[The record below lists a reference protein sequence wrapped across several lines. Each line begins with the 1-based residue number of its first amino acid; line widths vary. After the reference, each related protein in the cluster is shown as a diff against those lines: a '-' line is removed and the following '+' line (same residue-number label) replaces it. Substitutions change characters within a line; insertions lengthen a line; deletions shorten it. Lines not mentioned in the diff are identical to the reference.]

1 MKLGISWEV
10 KQNLVAS
17 IALGVFAF
25 VFSLRDKPGS
35 DIEIGRN
42 HLLEGTGNNLLG
54 AWSSW
59 FYSIFPNSFV
69 SWHVSL
75 ILFQIALSTLGVF
88 LTISSLNAEEN
99 TQNKI
104 SFYVFAYFIIDFASQ
119 QSRDGTMMALT
130 IFAIGLWRFA
140 SKTKNLKVG
149 STLKKF
155 AIAITIFAFAFRP
168 WLAFSLISFFLLLRK
183 DKRNR
188 TKKIILIILILIAP
202 IAIENIAFKV
212 LDLDNWY
219 PQQTVMI
226 HDLVA
231 TYCWNTS
238 LSTRETA
245 WEGLDSLATSNLS
258 KREVCQAFKPNTW
271 QAVVADG
278 VSTDSGSPPLRT
290 IEGNNDLEYEEI
302 KSHWIRA
309 IVSDPFS
316 YIQNHLMFST
326 QVLIAGDMRGIS
338 LFSTKEKDVYSIA
351 RSVWKLPSD
360 MAKTLHLTS
369 PVIALMFYVF
379 SRKKILKKTKSIQE
393 FDLSAAILTVWIG
406 ITSIGY
412 VSDNGRYTLVPVLIL
427 YLILITKIRSVSDFK
442 NRDNFE

>member
-1 MKLGISWEV
+1 MKLDISREV

-17 IALGVFAF
+17 LALAFFAF

-59 FYSIFPNSFV
+59 FYSIFPSSFV
-69 SWHVSL
+69 AWHVSL
-75 ILFQIALSTLGVF
+75 ILLQIALSTVGVF
-88 LTISSLNAEEN
+88 LTIISLNVEEN
-99 TQNKI
+99 TRNKI
-104 SFYVFAYFIIDFASQ
+104 SFYVVAYFIIDFASQ

-130 IFAIGLWRFA
+130 IFSIGLWSFA
-140 SKTKNLKVG
+140 SETKNLKVG
-149 STLKKF
+149 STLKIS
-155 AIAITIFAFAFRP
+155 AIAITILAFAFRP
-168 WLAFSLISFFLLLRK
+168 WLAFSLIPIFFLLRK
-183 DKRNR
+183 GKRNR
-188 TKKIILIILILIAP
+188 IKKIILIVVILVTP
-202 IAIENIAFKV
+202 IAIENFALKA

-379 SRKKILKKTKSIQE
+379 SRKKILRKTKSIQE

-427 YLILITKIRSVSDFK
+427 YLILITKISSVSDFK